1 MGWAHRRLLADGC
14 EETGTPFGDP
24 RGSLWPRTALQKLL
38 PKGRSPTR
46 LCPPYPSDPSQGD
59 AAPLGP
65 SPSLHGSPPT
75 QGWPWE
81 TPGLRSRNAGR
92 SGGPAAPLPAG
103 ARRGGAGRAVLKA
116 AGRAGGT
123 AGPWFRGAPCGLSA
137 PPQPPGAPPVPCPGP
152 PRRRP
157 PVGVGVPGPRVPV
170 PVPGRCLLRR
180 PPWILGTPGRRSA
193 ARAAP
198 SCCGGC
204 WCWGCA
210 PWSRW
215 WSTTGRWVPGRL
227 RGGAGR
233 GMPEP
238 TRGSPWGF

>member
-14 EETGTPFGDP
+14 EGTGTPFGDP
-24 RGSLWPRTALQKLL
+24 HGSLWPRTALQKLL
-38 PKGRSPTR
+38 PKGRGPTR

-75 QGWPWE
+75 QGWPGE